1 MGGREKVLQEK
12 LFASC
17 SPANPSLIEQPL
29 QSWPEEYKEKS
40 LATYNSNPA
49 VWAGL
54 KAGCLASF
62 SLLPDTK
69 SFPNYRQ

>member
-49 VWAGL
+49 V
-54 KAGCLASF
+54 
-62 SLLPDTK
+62 
-69 SFPNYRQ
+69 